1 MDRGQR
7 LPPTDASMSNGRQLI
22 AKAMSEAEL
31 QTLII
36 AMAEALGY
44 EVVHIRDS
52 RGQRAVGLPDLLLM
66 RAPTLIF
73 AELKREKGRLMA
85 KQAWFLAQLRECGVR
100 VYLWR
105 PSDWMDG
112 TVQRIIEEGA
122 RR

>member
-1 MDRGQR
+1 
-7 LPPTDASMSNGRQLI
+7 MSNGRQLI

-52 RGQRAVGLPDLLLM
+52 RGQRAVGLPDLMLM

-73 AELKREKGRLMA
+73 AELKREKGRLMG
-85 KQAWFLAQLRECGVR
+85 KQDWFMTQLRECGVR

-105 PSDWMDG
+105 PSDWMSG

>member
-1 MDRGQR
+1 
-7 LPPTDASMSNGRQLI
+7 MSGARQLI
-22 AKAMSEAEL
+22 AEAMSEADL
-31 QTLII
+31 QTHII
-36 AMAEALGY
+36 AMAEVLGY

-52 RGQRAVGLPDLLLM
+52 RGQRVAGLPDLLLM
-66 RAPTLIF
+66 RAPTIIF

-105 PSDWMDG
+105 PSDWMAG